1 MTQLNPDATILDH
14 FGNTPLVR
22 LRKLVSPGMAD
33 VYAKCEYMNPSGSVK
48 DRFVFY
54 CLDKAMERGEIQ
66 PGGTIV
72 ENTSGNTGAAVAL
85 WGAVKGVRCIFTI
98 PDKMSDEKINTL
110 KAMGAEVVVC
120 PTAVPA
126 DSPQSYY
133 ETAKRLARE
142 KGAYY
147 LNQYH
152 NKQNIEAHYHH
163 TGPEIWRQTGGNID
177 AFVAGMGTGGT
188 MSGAGRYLKEQKA
201 DILNVGVDPVGSVFH
216 GLFHTGELTTPHV
229 YKVEGIGEDMA
240 CGALDLTVMDDVR
253 QVGDRE
259 SFIAA
264 RRLAR
269 EEGLFAG
276 GASGTA
282 VHAALE
288 VARELGQGKVV
299 VVVLTDGG
307 KSYISKMYDDA
318 WMVDNSFLPRGT
330 GGASVQDVLAAKKDP
345 EVYTAHRG
353 QPVCQVVA
361 LMKAR
366 RVSQLPLLDQ
376 EDGKPVGM
384 VHEMDLMEAMLGGKL
399 RPTDPVDGAAKPL
412 EGIVSP
418 QAPLAEAQ
426 RVLGQGLV
434 AVVLHGEKVGGVLTR
449 MDLLDFLSSDQEG

>member
-1 MTQLNPDATILDH
+1 MTQLNPDATILDY

-22 LRKLVSPGMAD
+22 LRKLVTPGMAH
-33 VYAKCEYMNPSGSVK
+33 VYCKCEYLNPSGSVK

-54 CLDKAMERGEIQ
+54 CLDAAMERGEIK

-85 WGAVKGVRCIFTI
+85 WGAVHGVRCIFTI

-133 ETAKRLARE
+133 ETAKRLAAD

-152 NKQNIEAHYHH
+152 NKQNIEAHYKR
-163 TGPEIWRQTGGNID
+163 TGPEIWQQTGGRID

-188 MSGAGRYLKEQKA
+188 MSGAGRYLKEQNP
-201 DILNVGVDPVGSVFH
+201 DILNVGVDPMGSVFH

-229 YKVEGIGEDMA
+229 YKVEGIGEDMP
-240 CGALDLTVMDDVR
+240 CGALDLSVMDDVR
-253 QVGDRE
+253 QVSDRE
-259 SFIAA
+259 SFIIA

-288 VARELGQGKVV
+288 VARELGEGKVV
-299 VVVLTDGG
+299 VAILTDGG
-307 KSYISKMYDDA
+307 KSYISKFYTDD
-318 WMVDNSFLPRGT
+318 WMVDNGFMARG
-330 GGASVQDVLAAKKDP
+330 GGSDTARDVLTAKKDA

-361 LMKAR
+361 LMKER
-366 RVSQLPLLDQ
+366 RVSQLPLLD
-376 EDGKPVGM
+376 EEGGKPVGM
-384 VHEMDLMEAMLGGKL
+384 VHEMDLMEAMLEGHL
-399 RPTDPVDGAAKPL
+399 RPTDAVDSAAKPL
-412 EGIVSP
+412 EGVVSP
-418 QAPLAEAQ
+418 QAPLAEVQ
-426 RVLGQGLV
+426 RVLGLGLA
-434 AVVLHGEKVGGVLTR
+434 AVVLQGEHVSGVLTR
-449 MDLLDFLSSDQEG
+449 MDLLDYLSSSQES